1 MLQSEF
7 IERTGLQ
14 VTAECYH
21 EFIEPE
27 YDGSTLNK
35 DEWCKQWKRNGG
47 ISRAYTWQCRHY
59 EDRIKEANRISI
71 ENEDVQKQVSELKKE
86 LAHVKELSGKRQD
99 NLTYI
104 RETLDKLYSYKVF
117 KVED

>member
-47 ISRAYTWQCRHY
+47 IAKAYSWQVRHDAEKLQKMEDASNENRALKLRNERLENENETYKRAY
-59 EDRIKEANRISI
+59 EEAKERLHEIR
-71 ENEDVQKQVSELKKE
+71 KK
-86 LAHVKELSGKRQD
+86 LNIFTSSALF
-99 NLTYI
+99 
-104 RETLDKLYSYKVF
+104 TL
-117 KVED
+117 